1 MIKHN
6 LAHSFMS
13 FNTCYTDTGLWLV
26 FPFGYY
32 WILFLLVGP
41 NEAILCFGCKYAQ
54 LPQIGYHGNEVKGVS
69 DDWLEKK
76 SFFLPSLTVT
86 PNDVSLLKG
95 MTLIMCTND
104 LCVSIGIH
112 FNLHTLS

>member
-41 NEAILCFGCKYAQ
+41 NEALLCFGCKYAQ
-54 LPQIGYHGNEVKGVS
+54 LPQIGYHG
-69 DDWLEKK
+69 
-76 SFFLPSLTVT
+76 
-86 PNDVSLLKG
+86 NDVSLLKG

>member
-32 WILFLLVGP
+32 FEWRGP
-41 NEAILCFGCKYAQ
+41 NEAILCFGFKDAQ
-54 LPQIGYHGNEVKGVS
+54 LPQIGSHGNEVKEVS
-69 DDWLEKK
+69 DDWLKK
-76 SFFLPSLTVT
+76 KKEFSSPFPH
-86 PNDVSLLKG
+86 P
-95 MTLIMCTND
+95 
-104 LCVSIGIH
+104 
-112 FNLHTLS
+112 